1 MPRPAKYPDAASR
14 QAAYRNRVYWQQ
26 PPTQK
31 FLAGMAEGLHKDL
44 SEAMRKG
51 TCSLPAEI
59 LGAHAGQTLQNLR
72 DYLCKN
78 SLELLP
84 QAAESTEKIE
94 P

>member
-31 FLAGMAEGLHKDL
+31 FLAGMAEGLHRDFA
-44 SEAMRKG
+44 EAMKKG
-51 TCSLPAEI
+51 TCPLPAEL
-59 LGAHAGQTLQNLR
+59 LGAHAGETLANLR
-72 DYLCKN
+72 EYLCQN
-78 SLELLP
+78 FLESVP
-84 QAAESTEKIE
+84 HASENTEQTQ